1 MVLTLTICKIMDPKM
16 DSGYLEPGETFDDH
30 YPITRSLLPTE
41 LIAIMDQLLCY
52 EMSWYQGYPLAQNLF
67 TSHHIDYLLSQT
79 RPEKAMPTFRQ
90 GYGGE
95 EPDVL
100 LEGVLKAYC
109 VGVIKCCDIVIE
121 MIAGQQ
127 YYEEEDFNTNTFNR
141 KVLVDVDDDACMQLL
156 NHAVRYLQSQKPAN
170 MQTSIR
176 DALIIRLEMRRDLI
190 TTFLPNES
198 ILYIAKDW
206 SRLAKQVED
215 VVKSHSLGKAVPDA
229 FSAKIQRRLAST
241 APPRPIADVKFEEAC
256 LQLST
261 LYTDLEEVLRMG
273 KIWTD
278 DASFPLPNLMVS
290 NVLNH
295 RPYI

>member
-1 MVLTLTICKIMDPKM
+1 MDPKM
-16 DSGYLEPGETFDDH
+16 DSGFLEPDETFDDH
-30 YPITRSLLPTE
+30 FPITGSLLPTE

-79 RPEKAMPTFRQ
+79 RPEKAMPTLRQ
-90 GYGGE
+90 GYGAE
-95 EPDVL
+95 EPNIL

-141 KVLVDVDDDACMQLL
+141 KLLVDVDDDACMQLL
-156 NHAVRYLQSQKPAN
+156 NHAVRYLQQQKPADIE
-170 MQTSIR
+170 TSVR

-198 ILYIAKDW
+198 ILYSAKDW
-206 SRLAKQVED
+206 SRLASQVED
-215 VVKSHSLGKAVPDA
+215 VVKSHGLGEPVPDA
-229 FSAKIQRRLAST
+229 FSVKIQRRLAST
-241 APPRPIADVKFEEAC
+241 VPPRPIADVKFEEAC
-256 LQLST
+256 RQLSA
-261 LYTDLEEVLRMG
+261 LYTDLEEILRLG

-278 DASFPLPNLMVS
+278 DASFPLSNLIVSGVS
-290 NVLNH
+290 NLCLYVSLFCH
-295 RPYI
+295 GLIS

>member
-1 MVLTLTICKIMDPKM
+1 M
-16 DSGYLEPGETFDDH
+16 DSGYLEPGETLDDE
-30 YPITRSLLPTE
+30 YAITRSLLPTE
-41 LIAIMDQLLCY
+41 LVAIMDQLLCY

-67 TSHHIDYLLSQT
+67 TSHHIDYILSQS

-90 GYGGE
+90 GYGGD

-141 KVLVDVDDDACMQLL
+141 RLLVDVDDDACMQLL
-156 NHAVRYLQSQKPAN
+156 NHAVRYLRQQKSTEIEP
-170 MQTSIR
+170 SVR
-176 DALIIRLEMRRDLI
+176 DALITRLEMRRDLI

-198 ILYIAKDW
+198 ISYTTKNW
-206 SRLAKQVED
+206 TRLADQVED
-215 VVKSHSLGKAVPDA
+215 VMKSHGLGKPVPDA

-256 LQLST
+256 RQLKT
-261 LYTDLEEVLRMG
+261 LYTDLEEVLMMG
-273 KIWTD
+273 RIWTD
-278 DASFPLPNLMVS
+278 DASFPISNLMVS
-290 NVLNH
+290 YPSSPHVLVLSKKH
-295 RPYI
+295 